1 MTKENTL
8 NDFVECDT
16 CRATPGTP
24 KLCEGC
30 LANRALIAKLKSAP
44 KDPNDLPALP
54 LAEAAII
61 AWATK
66 VATGY
71 AEELDAADAR
81 EEMRELLRAF
91 GASCKGMSQ

>member
-1 MTKENTL
+1 M

-16 CRATPGTP
+16 CGAKSGTP

-30 LANRALIAKLKSAP
+30 LANRNLIEKLTNALSAAP
-44 KDPNDLPALP
+44 EARNDLPALP

-61 AWATK
+61 GWATK
-66 VATGY
+66 VAEGY
-71 AEELDAADAR
+71 AAELATADSR
-81 EEMRELLRAF
+81 EVLRGLLTAF